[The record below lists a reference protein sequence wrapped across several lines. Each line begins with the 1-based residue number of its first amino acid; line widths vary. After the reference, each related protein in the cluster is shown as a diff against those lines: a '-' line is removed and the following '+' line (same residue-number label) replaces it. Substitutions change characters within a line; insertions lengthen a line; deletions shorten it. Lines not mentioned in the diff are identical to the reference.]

1 MSQVNLLSVDVG
13 QSPDMNG
20 SKGNASIKNQAKGSA
35 FSDEMAQH
43 YPKKNQ
49 AESDG
54 DINRNGKLVSKTAIE
69 QAKKVKAEDAHILPV
84 PIERDDKLVKVKAD
98 ALDDQ
103 HTLPVPVTPETEVL
117 NTKAETADDQHILP
131 VPVAAKSE
139 AINVKVD
146 AVDDQH
152 TLPVP
157 VTPESEALIIK
168 TDTIDDQHTLPVPVT
183 PETEALYAKTAA
195 IDDQHTLPVNAI
207 TETEAVNAKARVS
220 DDQHTLPVPIT
231 PLAGENKAK
240 SVTDKGAID
249 SASVAVYQQKQT
261 IDGQVGNGATA
272 STEIDD
278 TVNLLNMLNGAQKLL
293 AKSNEA
299 QEAQASIEKN
309 GNSSLQQAQHELV
322 NNKSEMHGKPL
333 TTQQYQDSLA
343 KNMVD
348 DVMPANSKVDGVL
361 SGDINESDNEPEIT
375 TPTQLTPQLLA
386 QEADSASASKQ
397 SALPESKDNKLE
409 SESLNKAQEVAA
421 AQKSLSAAL
430 SAEEKAEVVEGEA
443 ISLQNVK
450 QTNVVEFNSTT
461 DKEPKRNINQ
471 KTIAV
476 AATSPTESQLDTE
489 QNKVMSDAKEATL
502 STEPDVELMGKAE
515 SEKQVLSAEK
525 IASSFN
531 QTLDAHATRSTPSSG
546 ELSAQQEQSYQN
558 TLDKLTSNTVQTQKS
573 TTVLQT
579 ETIAIYRKD
588 FADAVKD
595 KVMVMINQKI
605 QQVDI
610 QLDPPEMGNIHVRV
624 NLQNEQAAVQFIV
637 QNQQA
642 KDALEQNIGKLRDML
657 AENGVDV
664 GDANIEQR
672 QAQEQ
677 NGNAFNG
684 QRANGSNGG
693 VSDGTSNEV
702 EHTVVNLTKASSTG
716 VDYYA

>member
-13 QSPDMNG
+13 QSPDMKG
-20 SKGNASIKNQAKGSA
+20 SKGNSSIKNQAKGSA

-84 PIERDDKLVKVKAD
+84 PIDRDDKLVKVTVD
-98 ALDDQ
+98 TIDDQ
-103 HTLPVPVTPETEVL
+103 HTLPVPVTPETEAL

-139 AINVKVD
+139 VLNVKAD

-157 VTPESEALIIK
+157 VTPENEALIIK

-207 TETEAVNAKARVS
+207 TETEAVNTKARVS

-272 STEIDD
+272 STENDD

-299 QEAQASIEKN
+299 QASIEKES
-309 GNSSLQQAQHELV
+309 NSSLQQAQHALV

-333 TTQQYQDSLA
+333 TTQQYQGSLA

-397 SALPESKDNKLE
+397 NAIPESKDNKLE
-409 SESLNKAQEVAA
+409 SESLNKAQEVVA

-476 AATSPTESQLDTE
+476 AATSPAESQLDTE

-515 SEKQVLSAEK
+515 SEKQVLSADK
-525 IASSFN
+525 VASSFN

-657 AENGVDV
+657 ADNGVDV

-677 NGNAFNG
+677 GGNAFNG

>member
-1 MSQVNLLSVDVG
+1 M
-13 QSPDMNG
+13 P
-20 SKGNASIKNQAKGSA
+20 
-35 FSDEMAQH
+35 
-43 YPKKNQ
+43 
-49 AESDG
+49 
-54 DINRNGKLVSKTAIE
+54 VS
-69 QAKKVKAEDAHILPV
+69 
-84 PIERDDKLVKVKAD
+84 
-98 ALDDQ
+98 
-103 HTLPVPVTPETEVL
+103 VTP
-117 NTKAETADDQHILP
+117 
-131 VPVAAKSE
+131 
-139 AINVKVD
+139 
-146 AVDDQH
+146 
-152 TLPVP
+152 
-157 VTPESEALIIK
+157 
-168 TDTIDDQHTLPVPVT
+168 
-183 PETEALYAKTAA
+183 
-195 IDDQHTLPVNAI
+195 
-207 TETEAVNAKARVS
+207 ETEAVNAKARVS

-231 PLAGENKAK
+231 PLASEIKAK
-240 SVTDKGAID
+240 SDTDKGAID
-249 SASVAVYQQKQT
+249 
-261 IDGQVGNGATA
+261 GQVRKGSTA
-272 STEIDD
+272 GTEIDD

-299 QEAQASIEKN
+299 QASIENN
-309 GNSSLQQAQHELV
+309 GNNSLQQAQHALV
-322 NNKSEMHGKPL
+322 DNKSEMHGTPL
-333 TTQQYQDSLA
+333 TTEKYQDSLA
-343 KNMVD
+343 KAMVN

-361 SGDINESDNEPEIT
+361 SGDIDESANEPEIT
-375 TPTQLTPQLLA
+375 TPAQLTQQLLA

-397 SALPESKDNKLE
+397 NAIPESKDNKLE

-421 AQKSLSAAL
+421 AQKSLLAAL

-515 SEKQVLSAEK
+515 SEKQVLSADK
-525 IASSFN
+525 VASSFN

-702 EHTVVNLTKASSTG
+702 EHTVVNLAKASSAG

>member
-13 QSPDMNG
+13 QSPDMKG
-20 SKGNASIKNQAKGSA
+20 GKGNTSIKNQVKGSA

-49 AESDG
+49 AEADG

-103 HTLPVPVTPETEVL
+103 HTLPVPVTPETEAL
-117 NTKAETADDQHILP
+117 ITKADIVDDQYTLP
-131 VPVAAKSE
+131 VPVTPETEALITKADIVDDQYTLPVPLTPESE
-139 AINVKVD
+139 ALIIKAD
-146 AVDDQH
+146 TIDDQH

-157 VTPESEALIIK
+157 VTPESEALIIIV
-168 TDTIDDQHTLPVPVT
+168 DTVDDQHTLSVSVT
-183 PETEALYAKTAA
+183 P
-195 IDDQHTLPVNAI
+195 
-207 TETEAVNAKARVS
+207 ETEAVNAKARVS

-231 PLAGENKAK
+231 PLASEIKAK
-240 SVTDKGAID
+240 SDTDKGAID
-249 SASVAVYQQKQT
+249 
-261 IDGQVGNGATA
+261 GQVRKGSTA
-272 STEIDD
+272 GTEIDD

-309 GNSSLQQAQHELV
+309 GNNSLQQAQHALV
-322 NNKSEMHGKPL
+322 DNKSEMHGKPL
-333 TTQQYQDSLA
+333 TAEKYQDSLA
-343 KNMVD
+343 KAMVN

-361 SGDINESDNEPEIT
+361 SGDIDESANEPEIT
-375 TPTQLTPQLLA
+375 TPAQLTQQLLA

-397 SALPESKDNKLE
+397 GVIPESKDNKLE
-409 SESLNKAQEVAA
+409 SESLNKAQEVVA

-430 SAEEKAEVVEGEA
+430 SAEENAEVVEGEA
-443 ISLQNVK
+443 ISLQNAK

-461 DKEPKRNINQ
+461 DKEQKRNINQ
-471 KTIAV
+471 KTATAV
-476 AATSPTESQLDTE
+476 ATSTTESQLDTE
-489 QNKVMSDAKEATL
+489 QKTVMKDAKNAAL
-502 STEPDVELMGKAE
+502 STEPDVELMGKTE

-531 QTLDAHATRSTPSSG
+531 QTLDAHATRPTPSSG
-546 ELSAQQEQSYQN
+546 ELAAQQEQNYQN
-558 TLDKLTSNTVQTQKS
+558 TLDKLTTNTVQTQKS
-573 TTVLQT
+573 ITALQT

-702 EHTVVNLTKASSTG
+702 EHTVVNLAKASSAG

>member
-13 QSPDMNG
+13 QSPDMKG

-98 ALDDQ
+98 TIDDQ
-103 HTLPVPVTPETEVL
+103 HTLPVPVTPETEAL
-117 NTKAETADDQHILP
+117 IIKADT
-131 VPVAAKSE
+131 
-139 AINVKVD
+139 
-146 AVDDQH
+146 VDDQH

-168 TDTIDDQHTLPVPVT
+168 ADTVDDQHTLPVPVT

-195 IDDQHTLPVNAI
+195 IDEQHTLPVTALP
-207 TETEAVNAKARVS
+207 ETEAVNAKARIS

-249 SASVAVYQQKQT
+249 SVSVAVYQQKQT
-261 IDGQVGNGATA
+261 IDGQVRNGATA
-272 STEIDD
+272 NTENDD

-299 QEAQASIEKN
+299 QASIEKS
-309 GNSSLQQAQHELV
+309 GNSSLQQAQQSLV
-322 NNKSEMHGKPL
+322 DNKSEMYGKPL
-333 TTQQYQDSLA
+333 AAEQHQDSLA
-343 KNMVD
+343 KAIVN

-361 SGDINESDNEPEIT
+361 SGDIDESANEPEIT
-375 TPTQLTPQLLA
+375 TPAQLTQQLLA

-397 SALPESKDNKLE
+397 GVIPESKDNKLE
-409 SESLNKAQEVAA
+409 SESLNKAQEVVA

-430 SAEEKAEVVEGEA
+430 SAEENAEVVEGEA
-443 ISLQNVK
+443 ISLQNAK

-461 DKEPKRNINQ
+461 DKEQKRNINQ
-471 KTIAV
+471 KTATAV
-476 AATSPTESQLDTE
+476 ATSTTESQLDTE
-489 QNKVMSDAKEATL
+489 QKTVMKDAKNAAL
-502 STEPDVELMGKAE
+502 STEPDVELMGKTE

-531 QTLDAHATRSTPSSG
+531 QTLDAHATRPTPSSG
-546 ELSAQQEQSYQN
+546 ELAAQQEQNYQN
-558 TLDKLTSNTVQTQKS
+558 TLDKLTTNTVQTQKS
-573 TTVLQT
+573 ITALQT

-702 EHTVVNLTKASSTG
+702 EHTVVNLAKASSAG

>member
-13 QSPDMNG
+13 QSPDMKG

-98 ALDDQ
+98 TIDDQ
-103 HTLPVPVTPETEVL
+103 HTLPVPVTPETEAL
-117 NTKAETADDQHILP
+117 IIKADTVDGQHTLP
-131 VPVAAKSE
+131 VPVTPESE
-139 AINVKVD
+139 ALIIKAD
-146 AVDDQH
+146 TVDDQH

-168 TDTIDDQHTLPVPVT
+168 ADTVGNQHTLPVPVT
-183 PETEALYAKTAA
+183 PESEALIIKVDTV
-195 IDDQHTLPVNAI
+195 DDQHTLPVSV
-207 TETEAVNAKARVS
+207 TPETEVVNAKARVS

-231 PLAGENKAK
+231 PLASEIKAK
-240 SVTDKGAID
+240 SDTDKGAID
-249 SASVAVYQQKQT
+249 
-261 IDGQVGNGATA
+261 GQVRKGSTA
-272 STEIDD
+272 GTEIDD

-299 QEAQASIEKN
+299 QASIENN
-309 GNSSLQQAQHELV
+309 GNNSLQQAQHALV
-322 NNKSEMHGKPL
+322 DNKSEMHGTPL
-333 TTQQYQDSLA
+333 TTEKYQDSLA
-343 KNMVD
+343 KAMVN

-361 SGDINESDNEPEIT
+361 SGDIDESANEPKIT
-375 TPTQLTPQLLA
+375 TPAQLTQQLLA

-397 SALPESKDNKLE
+397 NAIPESKDNKLE

-515 SEKQVLSAEK
+515 SEKQVLSADK
-525 IASSFN
+525 VASSFN

>member
-13 QSPDMNG
+13 QSPDMKG

-98 ALDDQ
+98 TIDDQ
-103 HTLPVPVTPETEVL
+103 HTLPVPVTPETEAL
-117 NTKAETADDQHILP
+117 IIKADTVDGQHTLP
-131 VPVAAKSE
+131 VPVTPESE
-139 AINVKVD
+139 ALIIKAD
-146 AVDDQH
+146 TVDDQH

-168 TDTIDDQHTLPVPVT
+168 ADTVGNQHTLPVPVT
-183 PETEALYAKTAA
+183 PESEALIIKVDTV
-195 IDDQHTLPVNAI
+195 DDQHTLPVSV
-207 TETEAVNAKARVS
+207 TPETEAVNAKARVS

-231 PLAGENKAK
+231 PLASEIKAK
-240 SVTDKGAID
+240 SDTDKGAID
-249 SASVAVYQQKQT
+249 
-261 IDGQVGNGATA
+261 GQVRKGSTA
-272 STEIDD
+272 GTEIDD

-299 QEAQASIEKN
+299 QASIENN
-309 GNSSLQQAQHELV
+309 GNNSLQQAQHALV
-322 NNKSEMHGKPL
+322 DNKSEMHGTPL
-333 TTQQYQDSLA
+333 TTEKYQDSLA
-343 KNMVD
+343 KAMVN

-361 SGDINESDNEPEIT
+361 SGDIDESANEPKIT
-375 TPTQLTPQLLA
+375 TPAQLTQQLLA

-397 SALPESKDNKLE
+397 NAIPESKDNKLE

-443 ISLQNVK
+443 ISLQNAK

-515 SEKQVLSAEK
+515 SEKQVLSADK
-525 IASSFN
+525 VASSFN

-702 EHTVVNLTKASSTG
+702 EHTVVNLAKASSAG

>member
-13 QSPDMNG
+13 QSPDMKG
-20 SKGNASIKNQAKGSA
+20 SKGNSSIKNQAKGSA

-84 PIERDDKLVKVKAD
+84 PIERDDKLVKVTAD
-98 ALDDQ
+98 TIDDQ
-103 HTLPVPVTPETEVL
+103 HTLPVPVTPETEAL
-117 NTKAETADDQHILP
+117 IIKADTVDGQHTLP
-131 VPVAAKSE
+131 VPVTPESE

-168 TDTIDDQHTLPVPVT
+168 VDTVDDQHTLPVSVT
-183 PETEALYAKTAA
+183 P
-195 IDDQHTLPVNAI
+195 
-207 TETEAVNAKARVS
+207 ETEAVNAKARVS

-231 PLAGENKAK
+231 PLASEIKAK
-240 SVTDKGAID
+240 SDTDKGAID
-249 SASVAVYQQKQT
+249 
-261 IDGQVGNGATA
+261 GQVRKGSTA
-272 STEIDD
+272 GTEIDD

-299 QEAQASIEKN
+299 QASIENN
-309 GNSSLQQAQHELV
+309 GNNSLQQAQHALV
-322 NNKSEMHGKPL
+322 DNKSEMHGTPL
-333 TTQQYQDSLA
+333 TTEKYQDSLA
-343 KNMVD
+343 KAMVN

-361 SGDINESDNEPEIT
+361 SGDIDESANEPEIT
-375 TPTQLTPQLLA
+375 TPAQLTQQLLA

-397 SALPESKDNKLE
+397 NAIPESKDNKLE

-421 AQKSLSAAL
+421 AQKSLLAAL

-515 SEKQVLSAEK
+515 SEKQVLSADK
-525 IASSFN
+525 VASSFN

-702 EHTVVNLTKASSTG
+702 EHTVVNLAKASSAG

>member
-13 QSPDMNG
+13 QSPDMKG
-20 SKGNASIKNQAKGSA
+20 SKGNSSIKNQAKGSA

-84 PIERDDKLVKVKAD
+84 PIERDDKLVKVTAD
-98 ALDDQ
+98 TIDDQ
-103 HTLPVPVTPETEVL
+103 HTLPVPVTPETEAL
-117 NTKAETADDQHILP
+117 IIKADTVDGQHTLP
-131 VPVAAKSE
+131 VPVTPESE

-168 TDTIDDQHTLPVPVT
+168 ADTVGNQHTLPVPVT
-183 PETEALYAKTAA
+183 PESEALIIKVDTV
-195 IDDQHTLPVNAI
+195 DDQHTLPVSV
-207 TETEAVNAKARVS
+207 TPETEAVNAKARVS

-231 PLAGENKAK
+231 PLASEIKAK
-240 SVTDKGAID
+240 SDTDKGAID
-249 SASVAVYQQKQT
+249 
-261 IDGQVGNGATA
+261 GQVRKGSTA
-272 STEIDD
+272 GTEIDD

-299 QEAQASIEKN
+299 QASIENN
-309 GNSSLQQAQHELV
+309 GNNSLQQAQHALV
-322 NNKSEMHGKPL
+322 DNKSEMHGTPL
-333 TTQQYQDSLA
+333 TTEKYQDSLA
-343 KNMVD
+343 KAMVN

-361 SGDINESDNEPEIT
+361 SGDIDESANEPEIT
-375 TPTQLTPQLLA
+375 TPAQLTQQLLA

-397 SALPESKDNKLE
+397 NAIPESKDNKLE

-421 AQKSLSAAL
+421 AQKSLLAAL

-515 SEKQVLSAEK
+515 SEKQVLSADK
-525 IASSFN
+525 VASSFN

-702 EHTVVNLTKASSTG
+702 EHTVVNLAKASSAG